1 MIDLWDNIEYKKAII
16 KSQKKEYFRVFFL
29 NYLYYNITE
38 GLSRIIKINDIS
50 TFFSEIYNRFKK
62 DKELNDRGVKFSE
75 YAIYFDMNGK
85 FDSKKCEEIKELANN
100 LQKNAK
106 YSTMF
111 HLSEDYII
119 IDDGF
124 SYSPTNA
131 KTNGEME
138 GDLESLKKCF
148 FSTKEELF
156 ARGFRGD
163 IRIEDEKIYFF
174 IEKHIESFDKPVM
187 QIICKSIIHNY
198 STTPKI
204 SPQSEGIII
213 SSENYEMGK
222 LLAARF
228 IYRCYKAFF
237 INKGISL
244 INSLNNDKE
253 IVNDFDFTNE
263 LRVEFDNYRNNIN
276 SKYLELARRFAF
288 LIQTCPPGQR
298 AFNAKYEKKPNH
310 DYPDRR
316 PDADEAFQ
324 IARRNYILDNIGE
337 YYQRFKIDK
346 DEEGNI
352 LFQDAGFDDGYFPWV
367 NINTMPEDDKKFLFR
382 AKTSLDKILLEKQQA
397 HLKKQEIIKKYQTIY
412 QEYLKELSDN
422 RTIAKSLN
430 F

>member
-1 MIDLWDNIEYKKAII
+1 MIDLWDNEEYKKAII

-38 GLSRIIKINDIS
+38 GLSRKIKINDIS
-50 TFFSEIYNRFKK
+50 TFFSEIYSRFKK
-62 DKELNDRGVKFSE
+62 DEELNDRNINFSE
-75 YAIYFDMNGK
+75 YAVFSGMEDEV
-85 FDSKKCEEIKELANN
+85 DSKKCEETKELANN
-100 LQKNAK
+100 LQKNDK

-111 HLSEDYII
+111 HLSDDYII

-138 GDLESLKKCF
+138 GYLESLKKCF
-148 FSTKEELF
+148 FSTEKELHN
-156 ARGFRGD
+156 RWFRRD
-163 IRIEDEKIYFF
+163 IRIEDKKIYSF
-174 IEKHIESFDKPVM
+174 IEKHITSYDKSVM

-228 IYRCYKAFF
+228 IYRCYKSFYR
-237 INKGISL
+237 NNGISL
-244 INSLNNDKE
+244 SE
-253 IVNDFDFTNE
+253 IVNDLNFTGE
-263 LRVEFDNYRNNIN
+263 LRDKFDNFRNDTN
-276 SKYLELARRFAF
+276 SKYLDLARRFAF
-288 LIQTCPPGQR
+288 LIQTCQPGHR

-324 IARRNYILDNIGE
+324 IARRNYILDNIGK

-422 RTIAKSLN
+422 RTMVKSLN

>member
-1 MIDLWDNIEYKKAII
+1 
-16 KSQKKEYFRVFFL
+16 
-29 NYLYYNITE
+29 
-38 GLSRIIKINDIS
+38 
-50 TFFSEIYNRFKK
+50 
-62 DKELNDRGVKFSE
+62 
-75 YAIYFDMNGK
+75 
-85 FDSKKCEEIKELANN
+85 
-100 LQKNAK
+100 
-106 YSTMF
+106 
-111 HLSEDYII
+111 
-119 IDDGF
+119 
-124 SYSPTNA
+124 
-131 KTNGEME
+131 
-138 GDLESLKKCF
+138 
-148 FSTKEELF
+148 
-156 ARGFRGD
+156 
-163 IRIEDEKIYFF
+163 
-174 IEKHIESFDKPVM
+174 M

-228 IYRCYKAFF
+228 VYRCYKAFF

-288 LIQTCPPGQR
+288 LIQTCQPGHR
-298 AFNAKYEKKPNH
+298 AFNVKYEKKPNQ

-337 YYQRFKIDK
+337 HYQRFIIDK
-346 DEEGNI
+346 DEKGNI
-352 LFQDAGFDDGYFPWV
+352 WFQDAGFDDGYYPWV
-367 NINTMPEDDKKFLFR
+367 NINNMSEDDKKSLFR
-382 AKTSLDKILLEKQQA
+382 AKASLDKTLLEKQQD
-397 HLKKQEIIKKYQTIY
+397 HLERIRIQETIKKYQIIY
-412 QEYLKELSDN
+412 QEYLKEISDN